1 MPAIRFLLTLAAGAL
16 LAAAAP
22 AQSLPEVQGP
32 TVEGQPFNLAK
43 LRGKVVML
51 MFWSTDCAVCRDKM
65 PELRQNYEGWRGK
78 PFELALV
85 SVDRQLGDLQTYEK
99 LLAQLVPAQQ
109 RFPQLW
115 AGDPS
120 YRDNLGK
127 PPTLPLTYLIDK
139 TGRVVGRYPGRIPA
153 EAWDQVADLL

>member
-1 MPAIRFLLTLAAGAL
+1 MFAIRRLFAFAAGAL
-16 LAAAAP
+16 LTATAL
-22 AQSLPEVQGP
+22 AQALPDVQGP
-32 TVEGQPFNLAK
+32 TVEGQPFNLFK

-85 SVDRQLGDLQTYEK
+85 SVDRRLADLQTYEK
-99 LLAQLVPAQQ
+99 LIAQLVPAHQ

-115 AGDPS
+115 AGDVGYS
-120 YRDNLGK
+120 DNLGK
-127 PPTLPLTYLIDK
+127 PPSLPLTYLIDK
-139 TGRVVGRYPGRIPA
+139 TGRVVGRYQGRIPA
-153 EAWDQVADLL
+153 EAWDQIADLL